1 MLYFQEVSSFSVFY
15 SKIEI
20 TTLILHVYCICIWFY
35 AVFPLLFLGLHSS
48 VQKPLMLCLESAE
61 ATLPSLGWQLLM
73 LLLPLRPLWTLPS

>member
-35 AVFPLLFLGLHSS
+35 AVFPLLFLGLHSYTETS
-48 VQKPLMLCLESAE
+48 DAVPGIC
-61 ATLPSLGWQLLM
+61 
-73 LLLPLRPLWTLPS
+73 